1 MTPRRVTVV
10 GAGVIGLS
18 VAHELARAGD
28 RVTVVADR
36 TAADSVSA
44 VAAAVWFPYRA
55 GASPSMP
62 RWLARSLARFAEL
75 ADDPAS
81 GVDLREGTVVERAP
95 GADRSWT
102 AAVPA
107 AREARPA
114 ELPAGALSG
123 VRATVPV
130 ITGSQYLPWLA
141 ARCAALGVDFSPRTV
156 RAVDELAGTV
166 DLVVVA
172 AGLRSGELL
181 DDDSLFPIRGQV
193 VRVANPGITEWL
205 TDDEHPAGLTYV
217 VARRADVVCGGVA
230 EVGSWEL
237 AVDPAVEASIL
248 ARTAALVPAL
258 AGQPVLSRAVGLR
271 PGRDG
276 IRLEHVPGHA
286 VPVIA
291 CYGHGGAGVT
301 LSWGCAEAV
310 ADLAGTGAA
319 GADRT
324 VEG

>member
-1 MTPRRVTVV
+1 VTPRRVTVV

-36 TAADSVSA
+36 TATDSVSA

-75 ADDPAS
+75 ADDPAT

-95 GADRSWT
+95 GADRAWT

-141 ARCAALGVDFSPRTV
+141 ARCTALGVGFSPRTV
-156 RAVDELAGTV
+156 RAVDELDGAA

-193 VRVANPGITEWL
+193 VRLANPGITEWL
-205 TDDEHPAGLTYV
+205 TDDDHPEGLTYV

-258 AGQPVLSRAVGLR
+258 TGQPVLSRAVGLR

-310 ADLAGTGAA
+310 AELAGAGPA
-319 GADRT
+319 GADPT